1 MSLSASQQAAVRCD
15 AARPLQILAGPGS
28 GKTRVLTMR
37 VAHLLLHAERDARV
51 LPQHCVVVTF
61 TNKAANEMRTRLTAL
76 IGPERT
82 QKLVLGT
89 FHALCAMF
97 LRRHGARIGID
108 HNFTIAD
115 SDDAKRLIKEVL
127 DASPDVPLKPEQALA
142 AVSHAKARSRRPED
156 LRRTADQAALAEV
169 YAAYQAQLRASNAL
183 DFDDLLMCGTQLLRE
198 HPSVVQHIDHVLVDE
213 FQDTNAVQYE
223 LMRLLSAASG
233 HVSVVGDP
241 DQSIYS
247 WRNAEVGNLAKMCT
261 DFPDVRRVFLE
272 ENFRSTQSVL
282 DAAIKVMRQD
292 TQRIDKDLHTAH
304 GRGAPVA
311 FHTFASA
318 DEEAEYIALEIQRNV
333 ALARPMLTYADV
345 CILLRFNALS
355 RTLEAALQRQRIPYR
370 VIGGPKFFDRAEVK
384 DLLAY
389 LLLVD
394 NPAYTPALVRI
405 INVPRRGIGTKT
417 VQDLEA
423 LAAQHGLTLHA
434 CIEQL
439 VDGNAALGAGV
450 RASVVQSLQA
460 LVRTLRR
467 LRTAAHEG
475 TPVCDLLQL
484 LVTELDFQTHL
495 RRDDDAESRWQ
506 NVQELISFAA
516 SSDTGGLYE
525 AVGDD
530 SDTAE
535 AGEADAKASQGHD
548 PGATD
553 APHAKRR
560 RTADTS
566 PTPLRMFLE
575 NSMLATDTAA
585 GVEDSAK
592 VTISTCHA
600 AKGLEWPIVF
610 VPAVEEGTFP
620 FYRSVTPDEQ
630 REERRLLYV
639 AMTRA
644 ATNLYLS
651 ATSRRLV
658 AGAWQ
663 SRSVSA
669 FLAPLLPPSQR
680 GSQPS
685 GAPDAIAWCFG
696 APDVQRALPDAAA
709 LLHRACPDAAALA
722 ANAQAFA
729 ATPAA
734 RRLAVLEGTARA
746 PPTHTSFGGAGTAS
760 PAPPPPRGTSF
771 ASALNALSSSALAQ
785 HHTGGNVRAAVR
797 PPSQLAQPGR
807 SLGVRRGV
815 PGVGGTAR
823 APSLGARPS
832 DQGGSVSSAPRGPGR
847 TLGVRRTWVPT
858 KRAHD

>member
-1 MSLSASQQAAVRCD
+1 M
-15 AARPLQILAGPGS
+15 
-28 GKTRVLTMR
+28 
-37 VAHLLLHAERDARV
+37 
-51 LPQHCVVVTF
+51 
-61 TNKAANEMRTRLTAL
+61 
-76 IGPERT
+76 
-82 QKLVLGT
+82 
-89 FHALCAMF
+89 
-97 LRRHGARIGID
+97 
-108 HNFTIAD
+108 
-115 SDDAKRLIKEVL
+115 
-127 DASPDVPLKPEQALA
+127 
-142 AVSHAKARSRRPED
+142 
-156 LRRTADQAALAEV
+156 
-169 YAAYQAQLRASNAL
+169 
-183 DFDDLLMCGTQLLRE
+183 
-198 HPSVVQHIDHVLVDE
+198 LVDE

-247 WRNAEVGNLAKMCT
+247 WRNAEVGNLAKMCA

-272 ENFRSTQSVL
+272 ENFRSTQSIL

-292 TQRIDKDLHTAH
+292 TQRIDKDLHTAQ
-304 GRGAPVA
+304 GRGAPVT

-333 ALARPMLTYADV
+333 ELAQPMLTYADV

-355 RTLEAALQRQRIPYR
+355 RALEAALQRQRIPYR

-405 INVPRRGIGTKT
+405 INVPRRGIGAKT

-450 RASVVQSLQA
+450 RASVVQSLQV

-516 SSDTGGLYE
+516 STDTGGLYE
-525 AVGDD
+525 EVGDD
-530 SDTAE
+530 GDVAKADDADVD
-535 AGEADAKASQGHD
+535 AGQEDDESVADAS
-548 PGATD
+548 P
-553 APHAKRR
+553 AKRR

-566 PTPLRMFLE
+566 PTPLRKFLE

-651 ATSRRLV
+651 ATARRLV
-658 AGAWQ
+658 AGSWQ

-685 GAPDAIAWCFG
+685 GTPDAIAWCFG

-709 LLHRACPDAAALA
+709 LLRRPCPDATALA
-722 ANAQAFA
+722 ANARTFA

-734 RRLAVLEGTARA
+734 RRLAALEGAARA
-746 PPTHTSFGGAGTAS
+746 PPTHTSLGGGC
-760 PAPPPPRGTSF
+760 PAPPAPAPSRGASF

-785 HHTGGNVRAAVR
+785 HNPAGNVRAAVR
-797 PPSQLAQPGR
+797 PPSQLAHPGR

-815 PGVGGTAR
+815 PGVGSAAR
-823 APSLGARPS
+823 APSLGTRPS
-832 DQGGSVSSAPRGPGR
+832 DEGASAPSAPRAPGR

>member
-1 MSLSASQQAAVRCD
+1 M
-15 AARPLQILAGPGS
+15 
-28 GKTRVLTMR
+28 
-37 VAHLLLHAERDARV
+37 
-51 LPQHCVVVTF
+51 
-61 TNKAANEMRTRLTAL
+61 
-76 IGPERT
+76 
-82 QKLVLGT
+82 
-89 FHALCAMF
+89 
-97 LRRHGARIGID
+97 
-108 HNFTIAD
+108 
-115 SDDAKRLIKEVL
+115 KEVL

-169 YAAYQAQLRASNAL
+169 YAVYQARLRANNAL

-198 HPSVVQHIDHVLVDE
+198 HPSVAQHIAHGTSRSLTAVLVDE

-272 ENFRSTQSVL
+272 ENFRSTQSIL

-292 TQRIDKDLHTAH
+292 TQRIDKDLHTAQ
-304 GRGAPVA
+304 GRGAPVT

-333 ALARPMLTYADV
+333 DLARPMLTYADV

-355 RTLEAALQRQRIPYR
+355 RALEAALQRQRIPYR

-394 NPAYTPALVRI
+394 NPAYTPALLRI
-405 INVPRRGIGTKT
+405 INVPRRGIGAKT

-450 RASVVQSLQA
+450 RASVVQALQT

-467 LRTAAHEG
+467 LRTAAHEQ

-516 SSDTGGLYE
+516 STDTGGLYE
-525 AVGDD
+525 EEEEGGVEHDD
-530 SDTAE
+530 DTVKAD
-535 AGEADAKASQGHD
+535 GADADALEGEGHD
-548 PGATD
+548 AAAAGTP
-553 APHAKRR
+553 PAKRR

-566 PTPLRMFLE
+566 PTPLRRFLE

-600 AKGLEWPIVF
+600 AKGLEWPVVF

-651 ATSRRLV
+651 ATARRLV
-658 AGAWQ
+658 AGSWQ

-680 GSQPS
+680 GSQPP
-685 GAPDAIAWCFG
+685 GTPDGIAWCFG
-696 APDVQRALPDAAA
+696 APDVQHALPDAAA
-709 LLHRACPDAAALA
+709 LLRRTCPDAAALA
-722 ANAQAFA
+722 ANARAFA

-734 RRLAVLEGTARA
+734 RRLAALEGAARA
-746 PPTHTSFGGAGTAS
+746 PPMHTELGAGSAPR
-760 PAPPPPRGTSF
+760 PAPPPRGSGSF

-785 HHTGGNVRAAVR
+785 HNPGGNVRAAVR
-797 PPSQLAQPGR
+797 PPSQLAHPGR

-815 PGVGGTAR
+815 PGVGGAAR
-823 APSLGARPS
+823 APSLGVRPPE
-832 DQGGSVSSAPRGPGR
+832 DAAPASSAPRAPGR
-847 TLGVRRTWVPT
+847 TLVVRRTWVPT